1 MCSIRWEGIHP
12 LAWGSSALLLLG
24 SYELLQCLF
33 LGVVVGSTSGAM
45 TDLWGSEYGNTR
57 VCAVYLF
64 GCVYVTTR
72 Q

>member
-1 MCSIRWEGIHP
+1 MCSIQWEGIRP
-12 LAWGSSALLLLG
+12 WAWGSSALLLLG

-45 TDLWGSEYGNTR
+45 IDLWAYGNTL